1 MLLSPRFGR
10 GPGSG
15 TCVLFRNAGPG
26 CKSFF
31 HVLLLIMPGDPFA
44 VL

>member
-1 MLLSPRFGR
+1 MLLSPLLGR

-15 TCVLFRNAGPG
+15 TCVLFRNGG
-26 CKSFF
+26 SGYKSFF
-31 HVLLLIMPGDPFA
+31 HVLLLVMPGDPFT